1 MTAPSIGRIVHYKL
15 SSGDVSLILSKHQDR
30 SSCNQ
35 AAIGDVYPAMIVRI
49 WGDDPYV
56 NLQVFLD
63 GDCSYWAT
71 SRTEGE
77 DEGHWVW
84 PERVA

>member
-1 MTAPSIGRIVHYKL
+1 MKASIGRVVHYTL
-15 SSGDVSLILSKHQDR
+15 SETDVAYIQSRHQDR

-35 AAIGDVYPAMIVRI
+35 ASAGDVYPAMIVRI
-49 WGDDPYV
+49 WGDATHV

-71 SRTEGE
+71 SRGEGE
-77 DEGHWVW
+77 GAGFWAW